1 MVTSRTKHRG
11 DKSTR
16 CWNIVRKHRVRST
29 VPKATCRT
37 AVFRHVERE
46 KKYSMRLL
54 STLKAHVT
62 SWTAPKSPLKIEHF
76 SKKNLRM
83 WMRVMGSNPRP
94 HFKGQAYLIC
104 ELIWK
109 RQTQIHLLSD
119 HHSVTPLRMVTV
131 SFIKLPLR
139 SGANERLCVID
150 VILCLYSQVLPHI
163 FPDIPAKEKHEKKKK
178 KKTQIHWHRSKCRK

>member
-16 CWNIVRKHRVRST
+16 CWNIVHKHRVRST
-29 VPKATCRT
+29 VPKATCRM
-37 AVFRHVERE
+37 AVFTDTWRWKKIQHETFIDSKCTRH
-46 KKYSMRLL
+46 KLNC
-54 STLKAHVT
+54 A
-62 SWTAPKSPLKIEHF
+62 KITFYKIVHF

-94 HFKGQAYLIC
+94 HCKGQAYLIC

-109 RQTQIHLLSD
+109 RQTQIHLLLD

-139 SGANERLCVID
+139 SGANERHRIID
-150 VILCLYSQVLPHI
+150 VILCLYSQVLLHI

-178 KKTQIHWHRSKCRK
+178 IHWHRSKCRK